1 MSDLRPVRGVQDIM
15 PETMRVHAHVT
26 DRAREVALRSG
37 FHEIATP
44 IFEFTRVF
52 ERTLGDTS
60 DIVTK
65 EMYTFEDKG
74 GDSLTLRPEN
84 TAGIA
89 RAFISGGLRR
99 NIPWK
104 VFYAGPMFRRE
115 RPQKGR
121 LRQFHQVGVELI
133 GVDKPLADIEVVALG
148 RRLLA
153 DLGLEDK
160 TTLEIN
166 TLGDQK
172 SRDAYRVTLV
182 DYLSANKDGLSED
195 SLDRLGKNP
204 LRILDSKNE
213 GDRAIVAGAPIMRDS
228 MTGDARAYFD
238 AVLDGLEKLS
248 IPYRVNEK
256 LVRGLD
262 YYCHTAFE
270 FTTNLLGAQSAVLA
284 GGRYDG
290 LVSLMGGPRTPGI
303 GWAAGV
309 ERLAM
314 LMGDRVP
321 KAPRP
326 IVFIPMGEAAET
338 EAMVFAHRLRGAGF
352 VVDLGYGGTMRKRLD
367 RANKVNARVAIIIGE
382 DELARGEAT
391 LRDMETG
398 EQVAVPLDIAA
409 MTNALD
415 PYR

>member
-1 MSDLRPVRGVQDIM
+1 MHAVRGIAIRKRDAVHVRPSARSWRSDIM

-52 ERTLGDTS
+52 ERTLGDAS

-182 DYLSANKDGLSED
+182 DYLSANKDRLSED

-213 GDRAIVAGAPIMRDS
+213 GDRAIVAGAP
-228 MTGDARAYFD
+228 
-238 AVLDGLEKLS
+238 
-248 IPYRVNEK
+248 
-256 LVRGLD
+256 
-262 YYCHTAFE
+262 H
-270 FTTNLLGAQSAVLA
+270 
-284 GGRYDG
+284 
-290 LVSLMGGPRTPGI
+290 
-303 GWAAGV
+303 
-309 ERLAM
+309 
-314 LMGDRVP
+314 
-321 KAPRP
+321 
-326 IVFIPMGEAAET
+326 
-338 EAMVFAHRLRGAGF
+338 
-352 VVDLGYGGTMRKRLD
+352 
-367 RANKVNARVAIIIGE
+367 NARQHDRRREG
-382 DELARGEAT
+382 LFR
-391 LRDMETG
+391 RRSRR
-398 EQVAVPLDIAA
+398 P
-409 MTNALD
+409 
-415 PYR
+415 